1 MRWKEKNASAVRALN
16 GIEDDFLLSLFFNM
30 LILKLNMRGN
40 TACTMPPPPKKE
52 PPPNIEH
59 VLISFGRNTFRVGL
73 GFWKLNKHKNNNKK
87 VKYTA
92 CCSERSCQNH
102 ASSASITFCRL
113 LMLSKR
119 KQRVWT
125 RKAFLCFSVHKSF
138 SPNTTGEINVFSVP
152 FCYIIGSVRVD
163 IAVVFFPW

>member
-1 MRWKEKNASAVRALN
+1 MELKMIFYYPYSLICWYWNWIWGEKVSVP
-16 GIEDDFLLSLFFNM
+16 
-30 LILKLNMRGN
+30 
-40 TACTMPPPPKKE
+40 CPPPQKKE

-59 VLISFGRNTFRVGL
+59 VLLSFGRNTFRVGL
-73 GFWKLNKHKNNNKK
+73 GFWKLNKHKKIIIIIKK
-87 VKYTA
+87 GKYTA

-125 RKAFLCFSVHKSF
+125 RKAFLCFSLHKSF
-138 SPNTTGEINVFSVP
+138 GPNTTGGNLCIFGP
-152 FCYIIGSVRVD
+152 ICYIIGSVHLD